1 MSFIGLQ
8 LGGVYELDPY
18 DEPGAHISWGFGD
31 ACIAFA
37 VVGLGLV
44 MIHVGDKLE
53 KEGRIFWGI
62 RLPWSLIGWGLW
74 VALLWGWTKL

>member
-1 MSFIGLQ
+1 
-8 LGGVYELDPY
+8 
-18 DEPGAHISWGFGD
+18 
-31 ACIAFA
+31 
-37 VVGLGLV
+37 
-44 MIHVGDKLE
+44 MIHVGEKLE